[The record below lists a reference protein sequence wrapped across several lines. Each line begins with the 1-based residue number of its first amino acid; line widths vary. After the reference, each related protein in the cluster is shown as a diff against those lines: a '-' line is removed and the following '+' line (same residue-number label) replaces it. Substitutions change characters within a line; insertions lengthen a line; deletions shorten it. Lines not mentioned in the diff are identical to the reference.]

1 MSLKVRRVI
10 TGHDADGRAV
20 VKIDEIA
27 KNVRTGRPGAQACV
41 IWSTNGFPVN
51 NDTDMDPSAVEI
63 GTTVEGGSVFRV
75 VRYEPGVMPRNH
87 RTSSIDYAVV
97 ISGSIEME
105 LDDGVVV
112 KLNQGDLL
120 VQRGT
125 IHNWMNRGTEPCLV
139 AFVLISGKPVTA
151 ASGKVL
157 SEVG

>member
-63 GTTVEGGSVFRV
+63 GLGCARDRQLGGFQERLA
-75 VRYEPGVMPRNH
+75 P
-87 RTSSIDYAVV
+87 
-97 ISGSIEME
+97 
-105 LDDGVVV
+105 
-112 KLNQGDLL
+112 
-120 VQRGT
+120 
-125 IHNWMNRGTEPCLV
+125 
-139 AFVLISGKPVTA
+139 
-151 ASGKVL
+151 
-157 SEVG
+157 